1 MSKKSGKR
9 KSGNGTSTGTTL
21 GALALIIAI
30 GALGLGVYQ
39 FMVPSPTTLPSPEEG
54 PRIYYTSN
62 NDVVHFDGIT
72 QIKYIPQLNI
82 TYSTKVG
89 DTVLLEFNCRIF
101 LESLGG
107 TSFTVYFQDNGSAPT
122 ASIYLYS
129 ANDIYTT
136 GYMRYLFEAST
147 AGVNYL
153 QIYMFIDDVDSDS
166 FISYSILTVTVY

>member
-1 MSKKSGKR
+1 M
-9 KSGNGTSTGTTL
+9 
-21 GALALIIAI
+21 ALIIAI
-30 GALGLGVYQ
+30 GALGLGLYQ
-39 FMVPSPTTLPSPEEG
+39 FIMPSSAEG
-54 PRIYYTSN
+54 PTIYATSY
-62 NDVVHFDGIT
+62 DDAVFFDGVT

-129 ANDIYTT
+129 ASDIYTT

-166 FISYSILTVTVY
+166 FISYSVLTVTVY

>member
-1 MSKKSGKR
+1 MAKKSSKR
-9 KSGNGTSTGTTL
+9 KSGNGLSTGTTL
-21 GALALIIAI
+21 GALALIISL

-39 FMVPSPTTLPSPEEG
+39 FIVPQASEG
-54 PRIYYTSN
+54 PKIYYTSN
-62 NDVVHFDGIT
+62 SDVVYFDGVT

-129 ANDIYTT
+129 ASDIYTT

-153 QIYMFIDDVDSDS
+153 QIYMYIDDVDSNS
-166 FISYSILTVTVY
+166 FISHSVLTVTVY

>member
-9 KSGNGTSTGTTL
+9 KSGNEVSTGTTL
-21 GALALIIAI
+21 GALALIISL
-30 GALGLGVYQ
+30 GALGLGLYQ
-39 FMVPSPTTLPSPEEG
+39 FTLPSPVEG
-54 PRIYYTSN
+54 PTIYVTSY
-62 NDVVHFDGIT
+62 DDAVSFDGIT
-72 QIKYIPQLNI
+72 QIKYVPQLNI

-107 TSFTVYFQDNGSAPT
+107 TDLSVYFQDNGSAPT

-129 ANDIYTT
+129 ASDIYTT

-153 QIYMFIDDVDSDS
+153 QIYMYIGDVDSDS
-166 FISYSILTVTVY
+166 FISHSVLTVTVY